1 MSAELMEVKQPRG
14 RPRSEDVDHVIHEA
28 VLDIIARAGIA
39 AVSIEGVAAVAGVSK
54 ASIYRRFDSK
64 DELIVA
70 SLIYMRDQN
79 LPLSRSGTARDQLIA
94 LLAGLRQKMSHTRE
108 GRIML
113 AVVGS
118 GHENPEL
125 ATLVFEQIVM
135 RRRDALRALIEEG
148 IASGEFDPT
157 IDINT
162 AVSTLVGSMIYLG
175 MWSAQKSVDAAKTE
189 AVVDMVLR

>member
-1 MSAELMEVKQPRG
+1 
-14 RPRSEDVDHVIHEA
+14 
-28 VLDIIARAGIA
+28 
-39 AVSIEGVAAVAGVSK
+39 
-54 ASIYRRFDSK
+54 
-64 DELIVA
+64 
-70 SLIYMRDQN
+70 
-79 LPLSRSGTARDQLIA
+79 
-94 LLAGLRQKMSHTRE
+94 
-108 GRIML
+108 ML

-135 RRRDALRALIEEG
+135 RRGDALRALIEEG

-175 MWSAQKSVDAAKTE
+175 MWSAKKSVDAAKTE